1 MQEDQFQLESEEP
14 KKRGRKPKTETMET
28 TEIKMVFGNLFESLG
43 EQEKTAIKS
52 AVNSCGKTLDALKNT
67 EQTMENFYQLIT
79 LKQIRSGK
87 NSGIGSRYVYSITY
101 SGRESNLNPRR
112 REIDVLMNE
121 HQPENGSFV
130 IMLNEP
136 TNKNL
141 Y

>member
-1 MQEDQFQLESEEP
+1 
-14 KKRGRKPKTETMET
+14 MET
-28 TEIKMVFGNLFESLG
+28 TEIKMVFGNLFDSLG

-52 AVNSCGKTLDALKNT
+52 AVNGCGKTLDALKNT
-67 EQTMENFYQLIT
+67 EQTMANFYQFIT